1 MKFLNKQEQVIDLQ
15 LTQYGKYLI
24 SIGKFKPAY
33 YAFFD
38 DGILYDSNYAYGP
51 QDQKGSQERI
61 KNETPQLEGQYN
73 FRGIEK
79 EVRKNIQDIR
89 SQQEWRRKTFQEASL
104 RAPETI
110 TDKQY
115 ALQSILGSSDLNT
128 TNAPAWDVQLLIGQI
143 SSSARTTSWTK
154 EQTGSAINIPQVSP
168 EDVVYNTMIKQITP
182 GQIIKDPKDSR
193 IFGNEYIDV
202 FTVNQGLLLDI
213 SEQNVEFGND
223 NFEIEVYKIEEE
235 IISDGKGGTRELMIP
250 LHFIKSPEMIKDGIL
265 LDRESFIKQIEE
277 QNANEF
283 GLDPS
288 YVDYFL
294 EIDVDNEID
303 KNILCKHA
311 TDKSFGIYST
321 RFLDCDEVDKQIE
334 IDARNIYSTDITEDD
349 LKDC

>member
-24 SIGKFKPAY
+24 SIGNFKPAY

-51 QDQKGSQERI
+51 QDQKDSQERI
-61 KNETPQLEGQYN
+61 KSKTPQLEGQYN
-73 FRGIEK
+73 FRGVEA
-79 EVRKNIQDIR
+79 EVRKNNQNIR
-89 SQQEWRRKTFQEASL
+89 SQSEWEKKVFLEASL
-104 RAPETI
+104 RPPETM

-115 ALQSILGSSDLNT
+115 ALQNILGSSDLNT

-168 EDVVYNTMIKQITP
+168 DDVVYNTMIRQITP
-182 GQIIKDPKDSR
+182 GQIINDPRDSR
-193 IFGNEYIDV
+193 VFGNEYIDV
-202 FTVNQGLLLDI
+202 FTVDQGLLLDI

-235 IISDGKGGTRELMIP
+235 SISDGKGGTRELMIP
-250 LHFIKSPEMIKDGIL
+250 LYFIKSPEMIKDGVL
-265 LDRESFIKQIEE
+265 LDRESYLKQIEE
-277 QNANEF
+277 QNLNDF

-303 KNILCKHA
+303 KNILCKYA
-311 TDKSFGIYST
+311 TDKSFGVYST
-321 RFLDCDEVDKQIE
+321 RFLDCDEVDKQRE
-334 IDARNIYSTDITEDD
+334 IDARNIYNTDITEED
-349 LKDC
+349 LKGC